1 MAIIEEVVENS
12 DITETV
18 EKLKQEGNAC
28 FGQGEWSAA
37 AEKYKE
43 ALNICPPENDSLR
56 SVLLSNLSAA
66 LIKQTKWEAAAE
78 AATEA
83 IEGSYPI
90 CIFLSDKIALTRSRP
105 RARPVEHAANAPNE
119 KPLERRAFAYSNIPQ
134 KYQNAIDDYEKLKE
148 QFPQRTQYST
158 KIQELQKKIEIRNE
172 EMKNEMIS
180 KLKELGNVCLR
191 PFGLSTD
198 SFQLTP
204 NADGGYSISMKNSGA
219 QPEEQKDPV

>member
-18 EKLKQEGNAC
+18 EKLKQEGNAS

-43 ALNICPPENDSLR
+43 ALNICPPGNDSLR

-66 LIKQTKWEAAAE
+66 YIKQTQWEAAAE

-83 IEGSYPI
+83 IE
-90 CIFLSDKIALTRSRP
+90 
-105 RARPVEHAANAPNE
+105 ANAPNE
-119 KPLERRAFAYSNIPQ
+119 KALERRAFAYSNIPV

-148 QFPQRTQYST
+148 QFPQRTQYSV
-158 KIQELQKKIEIRNE
+158 KIQELQKKIEVRNE
-172 EMKNEMIS
+172 EMKNEMIN

>member
-83 IEGSYPI
+83 IE
-90 CIFLSDKIALTRSRP
+90 
-105 RARPVEHAANAPNE
+105 ANAPNE